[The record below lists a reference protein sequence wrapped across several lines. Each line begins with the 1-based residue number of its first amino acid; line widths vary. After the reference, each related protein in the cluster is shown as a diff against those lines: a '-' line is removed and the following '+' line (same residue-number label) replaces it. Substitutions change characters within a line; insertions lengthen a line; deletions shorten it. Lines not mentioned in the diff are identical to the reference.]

1 MNDKIIGDS
10 DNPIPE
16 VKLSQG
22 DLLATAFG
30 FKTGEGTRIVL

>member
-1 MNDKIIGDS
+1 MNYKIIGDS
-10 DNPIPE
+10 DNPIAE

-30 FKTGEGTRIVL
+30 LKTGQATRIVL

>member
-1 MNDKIIGDS
+1 MNYKIIGDS